1 MAFLAC
7 LACHNFSYR
16 TEALSDVIQISIN
29 RSREPKVAIKLLIKM
44 SHFTSGFLG
53 AIFHR
58 KIGKNHQFWCRVVM
72 GPPPTP
78 LHPTPFA
85 SHAVHPQI
93 AILPFIEQH
102 PFHHL
107 ELSHLHKICIILQN
121 NENAFILK
129 LALVGKELTD
139 KKSKLKFLR
148 LSRLNLL
155 VYHPKSQKESTGVQ
169 NSANLQNS
177 DFRV

>member
-1 MAFLAC
+1 MAFLAR
-7 LACHNFSYR
+7 LAFHNFSYR
-16 TEALSDVIQISIN
+16 TEALSDVLQINKN
-29 RSREPKVAIKLLIKM
+29 RSREPKVAFELLIKM
-44 SHFTSGFLG
+44 SHFTSGVLG

-129 LALVGKELTD
+129 LVLVGKVLTE
-139 KKSKLKFLR
+139 KYQKS
-148 LSRLNLL
+148 N
-155 VYHPKSQKESTGVQ
+155 
-169 NSANLQNS
+169 
-177 DFRV
+177 FRAYQA